1 MKKLIFPIAIGATL
15 FFSAFTIIT
24 SMNWK
29 IADGY
34 SVKFTSK
41 DPSGVFTSLKG
52 DIAFDANNL
61 ATAKAN
67 LVIDVAS
74 INTGN
79 GMQNT
84 KAKNDSWFNADKY
97 PTIKFTSSKFAKTA
111 TGYEVTGTME
121 IKDVKKEVTIP
132 FTFASNTFTASFMIN
147 RIDYNVGDDKGMNAH
162 ASNDIKIDVSIP
174 VTQQ

>member
-15 FFSAFTIIT
+15 FFSAFTTIT

-34 SVKFTSK
+34 SVKFTSN
-41 DPSGVFTSLKG
+41 DPSGAFTSLKG
-52 DIAFDANNL
+52 DIVFDASNL
-61 ATAKAN
+61 AAAKAN

-79 GMQNT
+79 GMKNT
-84 KAKNDSWFNADKY
+84 KAKNETWFNADKY

-111 TGYEVTGTME
+111 TGFEVTGTME
-121 IKDVKKEVTIP
+121 IRDVKKEVTIP
-132 FTFASNTFTASFMIN
+132 FTFVNKTFAASFMIN

-162 ASNDIKIDVSIP
+162 ASNDLKIDVSVP

>member
-1 MKKLIFPIAIGATL
+1 MKKVIFPIAIGATL
-15 FFSAFTIIT
+15 FLSAFTTYT

-41 DPSGVFTSLKG
+41 DPSGVFSSLKG

-61 ATAKAN
+61 DASKAN

-84 KAKNDSWFNADKY
+84 KAKNENWFNADKY
-97 PTIKFTSSKFAKTA
+97 PNIKFTSSKFAKTA
-111 TGYEVTGTME
+111 TGFEVTGTME
-121 IKDVKKEVTIP
+121 VHGEQKQMTIP
-132 FTFASNTFTASFMIN
+132 FTFINNTFAASFNIN
-147 RIDYNVGDDKGMNAH
+147 RLDFHVGNTEGMNAH
-162 ASNDIKIDVSIP
+162 ASTDIKIDVSIP